1 MLNAMIPYKTPM
13 ASYQRQLMDSE
24 RQAYIQDLMNKERA
38 HMQDYLLYREYYDG
52 IQKTQVT
59 ERVRQFLNIQADADF
74 TVNYCPIVV
83 NAKADRLKVKG
94 FQTEDKQSETFWD
107 WWRKSRMDKQSG
119 QVHRGAIRDA
129 DSFVLIEWDNLTGT
143 PRFYHEPAYAGDGV
157 MVYYSEERR
166 NEIKFASKQWRC
178 NHGMNAG
185 KERRLNLY
193 FPDRIEKYISKDDIA
208 YGRYLPYED
217 EETTVERGH
226 LGLCGLVRWIN
237 RKGEPLGIPVVHF
250 KNDDDGDGFGRSQL
264 ANVIPLQD
272 VLNKTMIDLIATMDV
287 EGFGLLV
294 GYGQNWSSDA
304 KVGPGAIVSTSK
316 SPQEAR
322 LERLNGTSPV
332 GMLAAYSAIVME
344 IARVS
349 GTPLSYFQTSGQVA
363 AEGTMKQ
370 QEITLISQVEK
381 SQTDFG
387 NSWEDVMVI
396 ARRLHNTFGQ
406 GVMNED
412 VLIDTLWHNAE
423 SRNAKEE
430 TEIAVMK
437 VEKLQVPA
445 SQVQLEL
452 GYEAND
458 VAKFKREAMANEARE
473 IKQQAQLAAQN
484 PQASL
489 SQTEN
494 EGTDNASTGQ

>member
-1 MLNAMIPYKTPM
+1 MLNIMKP
-13 ASYQRQLMDSE
+13 YQRQLMDAE
-24 RQAYIQDLMNKERA
+24 RQAYVQDLMNKERA
-38 HMQDYLLYREYYDG
+38 HMEDYLLYREYYDG
-52 IQKTQVT
+52 RQKTQVT

-94 FQTEDKQSETFWD
+94 FETEDKQSEIFWD

-129 DSFVLIEWDNLTGT
+129 DSFVLVEWDNVTKT
-143 PRFYHEPAYAGDGV
+143 PRFYHEPAYAGDGI

-193 FPDRIEKYISKDDIA
+193 FSDRIEKYISKDDIA

-226 LGLCGLVRWIN
+226 LGLCGMVRWVD
-237 RKGEPLGIPVVHF
+237 RMGLPLGIPVVHF

-287 EGFGLLV
+287 EGFALLV
-294 GYGQNWSSDA
+294 GYGMDWSSA
-304 KVGPGAIVSTSK
+304 KVGPGAIVSSSK
-316 SPQEAR
+316 SPQEAK
-322 LERLNGTSPV
+322 LERLLGTNPV

-381 SQTDFG
+381 TQTDFG
-387 NSWEDVMVI
+387 NSWEDVMTI
-396 ARRLHNTFGQ
+396 ARRLYNTFGQ
-406 GVMNED
+406 GGMKED
-412 VLIDTLWHNAE
+412 VLIDTLWEKAE

-437 VEKLQVPA
+437 VEKLQIPA

-452 GYEAND
+452 GYEAKD
-458 VAKFKREAMANEARE
+458 VARFERLKLKADALA

-484 PQASL
+484 PQANNL
-489 SQTEN
+489 NQTEN
-494 EGTDNASTGQ
+494 KGTEDAAANQ